1 VLCKARSSSPKER
14 SPRGND
20 YSGERRLYG
29 KNLQNAIKN
38 SNSVNEILSIVA
50 ENESFLDH
58 IHCVT
63 AIYRMAKLTQSERRR
78 NRGNKGGQQINLLND
93 DRFEVLKSSIESQI
107 NKFDSWATAN
117 LLYSFALLRCN
128 PGYSLLD
135 LLTGHAVSLGG
146 LLSTVDVSN
155 AFWAFSQL
163 KYKPHPNVV
172 QELWDVA
179 AMNVSLADF
188 RSIAGLLESSVK
200 MGHKPSTASLTT
212 INEYVMDNWI
222 DITARETANVF
233 ISFVRLG
240 YVPSKEFLMAT
251 DAKIQND
258 FDDFSNRDIALCL
271 SAFRLAKHK
280 PSEKTFAQILM
291 KVNANFH
298 DFHDRDIVQ
307 ILYSFCKMNVDP
319 GLENLNKVSD
329 NMVSNPN
336 SCTSE
341 STLRMLDAYVS
352 AGYQPSEE
360 FIGLAKQ
367 KNKKTN
373 ARSGQLIRRF

>member
-1 VLCKARSSSPKER
+1 MCFFS
-14 SPRGND
+14 
-20 YSGERRLYG
+20 
-29 KNLQNAIKN
+29 
-38 SNSVNEILSIVA
+38 
-50 ENESFLDH
+50 
-58 IHCVT
+58 
-63 AIYRMAKLTQSERRR
+63 
-78 NRGNKGGQQINLLND
+78 
-93 DRFEVLKSSIESQI
+93 RFHP
-107 NKFDSWATAN
+107 
-117 LLYSFALLRCN
+117 
-128 PGYSLLD
+128 PG
-135 LLTGHAVSLGG
+135 LLTFLH
-146 LLSTVDVSN
+146 
-155 AFWAFSQL
+155 
-163 KYKPHPNVV
+163 
-172 QELWDVA
+172 
-179 AMNVSLADF
+179 
-188 RSIAGLLESSVK
+188 AGLLESSVK

-352 AGYQPSEE
+352 SGYQPSEE